1 MPDSRGLPFQAP
13 AYLGIAAL
21 DESLLFMPIETQG
34 ISLYEQFRAR
44 EDGLRWR
51 LEKAVE
57 GEGGW
62 W

>member
-1 MPDSRGLPFQAP
+1 
-13 AYLGIAAL
+13 
-21 DESLLFMPIETQG
+21 MPIETQG

-57 GEGGW
+57 GEGCW